1 MAKII
6 KVGSQNPT
14 FTSQKIKKASPLH
27 THRNSN
33 EVTNPFKFTNF
44 EGNTLQFADV
54 FEGFKPSFKA
64 NSANKLRI
72 IASSVT
78 GSMSKMRSSMT
89 ESIANFARR
98 VSDWASARKSE
109 ILAVPAIKKANEI
122 LFTPYYMSD
131 IVSNVREGI
140 NSRIESISS
149 STIDLGNSIKSRWN
163 GLVDS
168 ISSIGRSKYDN
179 MSVAEL
185 RVCLADALAQGGI
198 NE

>member
-1 MAKII
+1 MSYFKNFKISFC
-6 KVGSQNPT
+6 KRG
-14 FTSQKIKKASPLH
+14 ALH
-27 THRNSN
+27 T
-33 EVTNPFKFTNF
+33 
-44 EGNTLQFADV
+44 
-54 FEGFKPSFKA
+54 
-64 NSANKLRI
+64 
-72 IASSVT
+72 
-78 GSMSKMRSSMT
+78 
-89 ESIANFARR
+89 
-98 VSDWASARKSE
+98 RKSE

-131 IVSNVREGI
+131 IVSNVRDGI

-149 STIDLGNSIKSRWN
+149 STVDLGNSIKSRWN